1 MTIAKQSKSGYCAPL
16 LLVLFVFV
24 FFNSQAQEVDLTKAN
39 LLISKNIPS
48 PVRET
53 AIRILKEEI
62 GKRTSIQLRETEK
75 PGSQPTIALVLSSEK
90 ELSGLAVPVN
100 ADEIK
105 LETKPEGYRLVLN
118 QTNEKTILWLI
129 AADQRG
135 TIFSVG
141 QLLRTAVLTRNK
153 ISFDT
158 KNEIATSPKYPI
170 RGHQIGYR
178 NTANSWDS
186 WTMAQYETYLREL
199 ALFGTNSIEN
209 IPFQDDRVNP
219 LMKYPRAVM
228 NKRIS
233 EICHE
238 YGLDYSV
245 WTPAD
250 VDLSNPA
257 KFKEE
262 VARHAEY
269 YKNCPYLDGVFFPG
283 GDPGSNH
290 PRDVMPF
297 LKAVTA
303 ELKKYHPKATMWISL
318 QGFNDEQIDYFYQYL
333 DKENPDWLTGVV
345 TGPGSPDLAATRFRL
360 PKKYM
365 HKHYPDLTHTIRC
378 QYPTLNWDQ
387 AFALTEGREV
397 CNPQP
402 YYYAKIHNRYAP
414 LTDGFISYS
423 DGVHDDVNKVIW
435 SQMGW
440 NPKKS
445 VREVLVEYARFFFGA
460 ASAEKAADGIL
471 ALERNWV
478 GPTEENGGIV
488 ATYDLWKNLESDHPE
503 LKNNWRWQLLVMRS
517 NYDLMVKLRKAYE
530 QNLELLA
537 NKILLKAP
545 KIGSSTSMEEA
556 LKLVN
561 KAETAPVTND
571 LRQKIVDLCEALF
584 QSVGLQTSVKKYQAS
599 GSERGAILD
608 FIDYPLNNRWWL
620 TDEFKKVEKIATEKE
635 KLDRLKVIATWEN
648 PGEGSYYDN
657 VSDISR
663 SSHVLTFSD
672 DATDVAWWEDG
683 YSRRRLSTQLF
694 QNFPE
699 LKYTDLDPNG
709 RYLIRIAG
717 YGEALLRVDGERL
730 EPTLYNKGY
739 EEFKEFPLNPK
750 YVSDGKIDV
759 TFDQPEESQLNW
771 RQRSKVTDIWLIK
784 LN

>member
-1 MTIAKQSKSGYCAPL
+1 MRIIICFYL
-16 LLVLFVFV
+16 LLLAI
-24 FFNSQAQEVDLTKAN
+24 SATAQLADLSGAT
-39 LLISKNIPS
+39 LLVSKNIPS

-62 GKRTSIQLRETEK
+62 AKRTSLQLKENDK
-75 PGSQPTIALVLSSEK
+75 PAGKQVIALVLASEN
-90 ELSGLAVPVN
+90 ELSGLTVPVN
-100 ADEIK
+100 TDEEK
-105 LETKPEGYRLVLN
+105 PESKPEGFRLVLN
-118 QTNEKTILWLI
+118 QTKGKTILWLI

-135 TIFSVG
+135 AIFAVG
-141 QLLRTAVLTRNK
+141 QLMRTAVLTRNK
-153 ISFDT
+153 ITFDS
-158 KNEIATSPKYPI
+158 KDEIATSPKYPI

-186 WTMAQYETYLREL
+186 WTMAQYEAYLREL
-199 ALFGTNSIEN
+199 ALFGANSIEN
-209 IPFQDDRVNP
+209 IPFQDNKINP
-219 LMKYPRAVM
+219 LMKYPREVM

-238 YGLDYSV
+238 YGLDYWV

-250 VDLSNPA
+250 VNLSDPA
-257 KFKEE
+257 KFKAE
-262 VARHAEY
+262 VARHAEF
-269 YKNCPYLDGVFFPG
+269 YKNCPFLDAVFFPG

-318 QGFNDEQIDYFYQYL
+318 QGFNDEQVDYFYQYL
-333 DKENPDWLTGVV
+333 DINKPDWLTGVV
-345 TGPGSPDLAATRFRL
+345 TGPSSPDLAATRFRL

-365 HKHYPDLTHTIRC
+365 HRHYPDLTHTIRC

-397 CNPQP
+397 SNPQP
-402 YYYAKIHNRYAP
+402 VYYAKIHNRYAP
-414 LTDGFISYS
+414 FTDGFLSYS
-423 DGVHDDVNKVIW
+423 DGVHDDVNKVTW

-440 NPKKS
+440 NPDRP
-445 VREVLVEYARFFFGA
+445 VREVLVEYARFFFGSA
-460 ASAEKAADGIL
+460 AAETAADGIL

-488 ATYDLWKNLESDHPE
+488 ATHELWKKLENEHPE
-503 LKNNWRWQLLVMRS
+503 LKGNWRWQLLMMRS
-517 NYDLMVKLRKAYE
+517 NYDMYVKLRKAYE
-530 QNLELLA
+530 QNLELQA

-545 KIGSSTSMEEA
+545 KIGSSSAMNEA

-561 KAETAPVTND
+561 KAETEPVTND
-571 LRQKIVDLCEALF
+571 LRQKIVALCEALF

-620 TDEFKKVEKIATEKE
+620 TDEFKKIEKMSTEKE
-635 KLDRLKVIATWEN
+635 KLDRLKIIATWEN
-648 PGEGSYYDN
+648 PGDGSYYDN
-657 VSDISR
+657 VSDISK

-672 DATDVAWWEDG
+672 DATDVAWWDDG

-699 LKYTDLDPNG
+699 LKYSDLDPSG

-717 YGEALLRVDGERL
+717 YGEALLRIDGERL

-750 YVSDGKIDV
+750 FVSDGKIDV

-771 RQRSKVTDIWLIK
+771 RQRSKVTDVWLIK

>member
-1 MTIAKQSKSGYCAPL
+1 MRIIICFYL
-16 LLVLFVFV
+16 LLLAI
-24 FFNSQAQEVDLTKAN
+24 SATAQLADLSGAT
-39 LLISKNIPS
+39 LLVSKNIPS

-53 AIRILKEEI
+53 AISILKEEI
-62 GKRTSIQLRETEK
+62 AKRTSLQLKENDK
-75 PGSQPTIALVLSSEK
+75 PAGKQVIALVLASEN
-90 ELSGLAVPVN
+90 ELSGLTVPVN
-100 ADEIK
+100 TDEEK
-105 LETKPEGYRLVLN
+105 PESKPEGFRLVLN
-118 QTNEKTILWLI
+118 QTKGKTILWLI

-135 TIFSVG
+135 AIFAVG
-141 QLLRTAVLTRNK
+141 QLMRTAVLTRNK
-153 ISFDT
+153 ITFDS
-158 KNEIATSPKYPI
+158 KDEITTSPKYPI

-186 WTMAQYETYLREL
+186 WTMAQYEAYLREL
-199 ALFGTNSIEN
+199 ALFGANSIEN
-209 IPFQDDRVNP
+209 IPFQDNKINP
-219 LMKYPRAVM
+219 LMKYPREVM

-238 YGLDYSV
+238 YGLDYWV

-262 VARHAEY
+262 VAKHAEF

-318 QGFNDEQIDYFYQYL
+318 QGFNDEQVDYFYQYL
-333 DKENPDWLTGVV
+333 EKYNPDWLTGVV

-365 HKHYPDLTHTIRC
+365 HRHYPDLTHTVRC

-402 YYYAKIHNRYAP
+402 CYYAKIHNRYAP
-414 LTDGFISYS
+414 FTDGFLSYS
-423 DGVHDDVNKVIW
+423 DGVHDDVNKVTW

-440 NPKKS
+440 NPERP
-445 VREVLVEYARFFFGA
+445 VREVLVEYARFFFGSA
-460 ASAEKAADGIL
+460 AAEEAADGIL
-471 ALERNWV
+471 CLERNWV

-488 ATYDLWKNLESDHPE
+488 ATYDLWKKLEAEHPE
-503 LKNNWRWQLLVMRS
+503 LKTNWRWQLLVMRS
-517 NYDLMVKLRKAYE
+517 NYDMYVKLRKTYE
-530 QNLELLA
+530 QKLEMLA
-537 NKILLKAP
+537 NKVLLQAP
-545 KIGSSTSMEEA
+545 KISSSTAMEEA

-561 KAETAPVTND
+561 KAETVPITNN

-620 TDEFKKVEKIATEKE
+620 TDEFKKIEKMSTEKE
-635 KLDRLKVIATWEN
+635 KLDRLKIIATWEN
-648 PGEGSYYDN
+648 PGEGCYYDN
-657 VSDISR
+657 VSDISK

-672 DATDVAWWEDG
+672 DATDVAWWDNG
-683 YSRRRLSTQLF
+683 SSRRRLSTQLF

-699 LKYTDLDPNG
+699 LKYSDLDPNG

-739 EEFKEFPLNPK
+739 EEFKEFLLNPK

-771 RQRSKVTDIWLIK
+771 RQRSKVTDVWLIK